1 MKLLNTSAEYGVVSR
16 TLHWIVVLALVGQWL
31 LAEAG
36 EDAEAV
42 GGSSFD
48 ALTLHHSFGLTIL
61 MLAAIR
67 LVWRLF
73 NPKPEWPSDM
83 KPYEIVMARV
93 VHIGFYVLLF
103 AIPLSGWALA
113 SVEDEPLRYFA
124 FFDVP
129 RIAAS
134 GKETLEEVHE
144 VLFNVLVGLA
154 LLHVAGAAKH
164 WLARRALKSSY
175 RS

>member
-16 TLHWIVVLALVGQWL
+16 ALHWIVVIAIVGQWL

-42 GGSSFD
+42 GSSSFD
-48 ALTLHHSFGLTIL
+48 ALTLHRSLGLTIL

-67 LVWRLF
+67 LVWRLL
-73 NPKPEWPSDM
+73 NPKPAWPSDM
-83 KPYEIVMARV
+83 KRYEVVMART

-113 SVEDEPLRYFA
+113 SAEGEPLNYFKW
-124 FFDVP
+124 FEVP
-129 RIAAS
+129 LIPTQA
-134 GKETLEEVHE
+134 KETMEDVHE
-144 VLFNVLVGLA
+144 VMFNVLIALA
-154 LLHVAGAAKH
+154 LAHIVGATKH
-164 WLARRALKSSY
+164 WLAA
-175 RS
+175 RSRLRST